1 MEFNNQSIGYQMQR
15 IEKEWNISTLDKE
28 LRADAIFWALDQTE
42 LYFPDH
48 PDIRVLKV
56 MLKLA
61 EKV

>member
-15 IEKEWNISTLDKE
+15 IEKELNLTTLDKE
-28 LRADAIFWALDQTE
+28 SRIYMIEWRIDQLE
-42 LYFPDH
+42 LYVPDH
-48 PDIRVLKV
+48 PDIRVLKA